1 MLSISQAAQ
10 ESNNK
15 CQQTLTFESSITY
28 VRQNNVKPI
37 LNVEH
42 ISQAYLHY
50 GFTLPT
56 TAWKVVQLS
65 VCKNG
70 VNQTNCKGWWKLC
83 PFSVVWAT
91 LDSASSQNPLV
102 YF

>member
-1 MLSISQAAQ
+1 MLSVSQAVH

-15 CQQTLTFESSITY
+15 RQQTLTFESSITY

-37 LNVEH
+37 LNIKH

-50 GFTLPT
+50 GFTPPT

-70 VNQTNCKGWWKLC
+70 VNEKTAKAGGSCV
-83 PFSVVWAT
+83 FS
-91 LDSASSQNPLV
+91 L
-102 YF
+102 